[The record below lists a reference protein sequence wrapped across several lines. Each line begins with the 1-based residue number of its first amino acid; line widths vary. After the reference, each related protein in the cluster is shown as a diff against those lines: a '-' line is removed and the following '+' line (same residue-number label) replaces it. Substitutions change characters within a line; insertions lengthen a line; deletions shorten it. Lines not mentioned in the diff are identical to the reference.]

1 MTNLSKANAILFPLE
16 ACLSADVTVMSEA
29 ISKEREKNNG
39 SMPLIHG
46 KALYQSYSIKIREA
60 CKNIEPLL
68 GPLTENVEGLHSM
81 VMKLGHLSSL
91 HAGNLHKALEVPGER
106 ESVRSQDIPSTHPDL
121 LQSDSS
127 TEKVRDS
134 SENMGCGSPDLEM
147 NTDVSLQDGCWI
159 SPPEHSYTSSS
170 GCTTGLTQNSSSDNL
185 EKIHALMD
193 VRTEIEDPVATDQE
207 TRDGSDDHSIS
218 SAVALTHASNIHE
231 VETQLVEGRI
241 ESDNNSAVFKQV
253 RGQECENSDP
263 KSYADSSIRVT
274 RGKNPFALS
283 ILKQVEHKL
292 HGRDIDGTRSLN
304 ISEQVDYLLKQATS
318 IDNLCNMYEGWTPWI

>member
-1 MTNLSKANAILFPLE
+1 MLHVSRCQLF
-16 ACLSADVTVMSEA
+16 
-29 ISKEREKNNG
+29 
-39 SMPLIHG
+39 
-46 KALYQSYSIKIREA
+46 
-60 CKNIEPLL
+60 
-68 GPLTENVEGLHSM
+68 
-81 VMKLGHLSSL
+81 HLSFLYSQ
-91 HAGNLHKALEVPGER
+91 ALEVPGER
-106 ESVRSQDIPSTHPDL
+106 DSVRSQDIPSTHPNL

-127 TEKVRDS
+127 TEKDRDS
-134 SENMGCGSPDLEM
+134 SENMECGSPDLEM

-159 SPPEHSYTSSS
+159 SPPDHSYTSSS

-185 EKIHALMD
+185 EKVHALMD
-193 VRTEIEDPVATDQE
+193 VRTEIEDPGATDQE
-207 TRDGSDDHSIS
+207 TRNSSDNHSIS
-218 SAVALTHASNIHE
+218 SNAALTHASNIHE

-241 ESDNNSAVFKQV
+241 GSDNNSAALKQV

-292 HGRDIDGTRSLN
+292 HGRDIDGTRPLN